1 VSILIADDEKGIRLG
16 LGKLFDREGFETC
29 CAETAEEALRLVG
42 ERDIRLALL
51 DIRLGSSDGLTLLS
65 RIKELSPET
74 VCIMITGYGSIDNAV
89 QAMKIGAADYLLKPL
104 DNEHILKT
112 VRSQSEITRLRN
124 ENTLLK
130 QEQQK
135 RMTGFDF
142 QTRHEGMRKIMDIA
156 DRVKDTDSTVLIG
169 GESGTGK
176 EVLSRYIHFS
186 SNRSEAP
193 FVGVNCAALSETLLL
208 SELFGHEKGSFTGAD
223 ERKIGKFELAD
234 RGTLFLDEIG
244 DMSLDAQA
252 KLLRVLEEGS
262 LERLGGNKTI
272 RVNIRVIAASNHDL
286 LALIGEKKFREDLY
300 YRLNVIR
307 LDLPPLRERREDII
321 PLAEYFSEFYAG
333 KYRKGELSIPEGIR
347 NNLKG
352 YGWPGNIRELKN
364 MINQAVLL
372 SDGGILAPAVLTATA
387 SSSAAP
393 EAETPPKQEDR
404 YGGERGD
411 LSGRMERVIEEHE
424 KQIIRSTL
432 ERSRYNKTAAAEEL
446 GISRKTLF
454 NKMNKYNL

>member
-1 VSILIADDEKGIRLG
+1 
-16 LGKLFDREGFETC
+16 
-29 CAETAEEALRLVG
+29 
-42 ERDIRLALL
+42 
-51 DIRLGSSDGLTLLS
+51 
-65 RIKELSPET
+65 
-74 VCIMITGYGSIDNAV
+74 
-89 QAMKIGAADYLLKPL
+89 
-104 DNEHILKT
+104 
-112 VRSQSEITRLRN
+112 
-124 ENTLLK
+124 
-130 QEQQK
+130 
-135 RMTGFDF
+135 MTGFVF
-142 QTRHEGMRKIMDIA
+142 QTRHKGMQNIMDIA

-186 SNRSEAP
+186 SNRNEAP

-272 RVNIRVIAASNHDL
+272 NVNIRVIAASNHDL
-286 LALIGEKKFREDLY
+286 PALIEKKRFREDLY

-307 LDLPPLRERREDII
+307 LDLPPLRERREDIL
-321 PLAEYFSEFYAG
+321 PLAEYFADFYAC
-333 KYRKGELSIPEGIR
+333 KYRKEELRIPEEIR
-347 NNLKG
+347 EKLSN

-372 SDGGILAPAVLTATA
+372 SDEGLVAPAGLTPVPSFAPEPIDPA
-387 SSSAAP
+387 SSDPASP
-393 EAETPPKQEDR
+393 ENCGD
-404 YGGERGD
+404 GD
-411 LSGRMERVIEEHE
+411 LSSRMERVIEEHE
-424 KQIIRSTL
+424 KQIIRRTL
-432 ERSRYNKTAAAEEL
+432 EESRYNKTAAAEAL

-454 NKMNKYNL
+454 NKMSKYQL